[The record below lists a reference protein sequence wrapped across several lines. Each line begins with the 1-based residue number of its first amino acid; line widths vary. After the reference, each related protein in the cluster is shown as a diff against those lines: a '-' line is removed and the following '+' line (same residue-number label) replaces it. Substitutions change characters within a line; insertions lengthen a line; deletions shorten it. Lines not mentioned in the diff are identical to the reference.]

1 MTRRYELLALAR
13 ARAERQTE
21 SNKGPISKDQGPSS
35 KCRTNMDLTTPSESL
50 RRWESLLS
58 IPNSSTRIHQRRPS
72 ASTGTS
78 TSKSTGNGDDNRRKK
93 VAEEADPFDC
103 SDVAVPP
110 PPDQVE
116 GHVRKTIARWR
127 DLDARRV
134 IPEPAVAA
142 SSILATNRTG
152 TSTSTRT
159 SNNGSAA
166 KKGGD
171 RSRTKN
177 NNNNKR
183 VRIDEEPTVHEM
195 DPTEAGASTNRPRLR
210 KRLVDKRVRL
220 PANFNVMGGTTAIA
234 TGPPAP
240 DITRRR
246 DQVISLADPTKLLD
260 YETELHRLFDTMPM
274 EEEIED
280 DATVGSVCT
289 NTLALKAENEEGV
302 RDYTRFDG
310 HALGRM
316 RLRDRHGLPSRVWSA
331 AGQSGEGSDTS
342 TIANNAAQQ
351 PRSCRGVAIRVECWR
366 RMAKRG
372 STPDCHRLE
381 LELWGEQTLEDLHR
395 LLLELGRGASGVL
408 TLADGS
414 GSYDGRTKLL
424 SSSGMFFIEDTFYIC
439 GDEDY
444 SAPIIDWLDGPD
456 GGKEDCRETA
466 KVEEGNKGDTDDEDP
481 IYELRKNYLGL
492 PIKPS
497 KERRTAVP
505 MSTVRLDSLPFRMG
519 LRYLHVS
526 DGDREVSLFFTDVRV
541 VLSGEDTSRYP
552 LVHDV
557 WTSSSSQPD
566 CAGCEQRPAIIMTY
580 QNELTNGQPTPLCEQ
595 CFRMLH
601 YDKDGK
607 IRPGSGGE
615 IMRVLPLAMVMG
627 WDDCW
632 VSSEN
637 PCEPF

>member
-1 MTRRYELLALAR
+1 M
-13 ARAERQTE
+13 
-21 SNKGPISKDQGPSS
+21 
-35 KCRTNMDLTTPSESL
+35 
-50 RRWESLLS
+50 
-58 IPNSSTRIHQRRPS
+58 
-72 ASTGTS
+72 
-78 TSKSTGNGDDNRRKK
+78 
-93 VAEEADPFDC
+93 VEEADPFDC
-103 SDVAVPP
+103 SDVAVAP

-607 IRPGSGGE
+607 VRPGSGGQN
-615 IMRVLPLAMVMG
+615 MRVLPLTMVMG

>member
-1 MTRRYELLALAR
+1 MDREQQGA
-13 ARAERQTE
+13 
-21 SNKGPISKDQGPSS
+21 DQQAPETKHSSS
-35 KCRTNMDLTTPSESL
+35 KCRTKMDLTTPSESL

-58 IPNSSTRIHQRRPS
+58 IPNSSRIRQRRPS

-78 TSKSTGNGDDNRRKK
+78 TSKSTGNCDANRRKK
-93 VAEEADPFDC
+93 VVEEADPFDC

-134 IPEPAVAA
+134 IPEPAAAA

-152 TSTSTRT
+152 TSTSTIT

-240 DITRRR
+240 DIARRR

-260 YETELHRLFDTMPM
+260 YETELHRLFDTVPM
-274 EEEIED
+274 EEEVED
-280 DATVGSVCT
+280 DATAGSVCT

-316 RLRDRHGLPSRVWSA
+316 RLRDRHGLPSRVWSS
-331 AGQSGEGSDTS
+331 AGQSGEGNDTS
-342 TIANNAAQQ
+342 TSTTGIANKAAQQ

-424 SSSGMFFIEDTFYIC
+424 SSSGMFFIEDTFYVC

-456 GGKEDCRETA
+456 GGKEDCRETE
-466 KVEEGNKGDTDDEDP
+466 KVEGGNKGGTDDENP
-481 IYELRKNYLGL
+481 IYELRKNFLGL
-492 PIKPS
+492 PIKSS

-505 MSTVRLDSLPFRMG
+505 MSTVRLDSLPFRMEH
-519 LRYLHVS
+519 RYLHVS

-557 WTSSSSQPD
+557 WITSSSQPD

-580 QNELTNGQPTPLCEQ
+580 QNELTNGQLTPLCEQ

-607 IRPGSGGE
+607 VRPGSGGE
-615 IMRVLPLAMVMG
+615 NMRVLPLAMVMG

-632 VSSEN
+632 VSSEK

>member
-1 MTRRYELLALAR
+1 MDREQQGA
-13 ARAERQTE
+13 
-21 SNKGPISKDQGPSS
+21 DQQAPETKHSSS
-35 KCRTNMDLTTPSESL
+35 KCRTKMDLTTPSESL

-58 IPNSSTRIHQRRPS
+58 IPNSSRIRQRRPS

-78 TSKSTGNGDDNRRKK
+78 TSKSTGNCDANRRKK
-93 VAEEADPFDC
+93 VVEEADPFDC

-134 IPEPAVAA
+134 IPEPAAAA

-152 TSTSTRT
+152 TSTSTIT

-240 DITRRR
+240 DIARRR

-260 YETELHRLFDTMPM
+260 YETELHRLFDTVPM
-274 EEEIED
+274 EEEVED
-280 DATVGSVCT
+280 DATAGSVCT

-316 RLRDRHGLPSRVWSA
+316 RLRDRHGLPSRVWSS
-331 AGQSGEGSDTS
+331 AGQSGEGNDTS
-342 TIANNAAQQ
+342 TSTTGIANKAAQQ

-424 SSSGMFFIEDTFYIC
+424 SSSGMFFIEDTFYVC

-456 GGKEDCRETA
+456 GGKEDCRETE
-466 KVEEGNKGDTDDEDP
+466 KVEGGNKGGTDDENP
-481 IYELRKNYLGL
+481 IYELRKNFLGL
-492 PIKPS
+492 PIKSS

-505 MSTVRLDSLPFRMG
+505 MSTVRLDSLPFRMEH
-519 LRYLHVS
+519 RYLHVS

-557 WTSSSSQPD
+557 WITSSSQPD

-580 QNELTNGQPTPLCEQ
+580 QNELTNGQLTPLCEQ

-607 IRPGSGGE
+607 VRPGSGGGN
-615 IMRVLPLAMVMG
+615 MRVLPLAMVMG

-632 VSSEN
+632 VSSEK